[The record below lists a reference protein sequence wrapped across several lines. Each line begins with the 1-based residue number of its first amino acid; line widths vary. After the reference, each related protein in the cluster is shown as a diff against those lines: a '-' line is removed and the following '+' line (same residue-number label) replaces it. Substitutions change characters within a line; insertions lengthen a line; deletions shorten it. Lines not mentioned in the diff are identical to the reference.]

1 MIVGSCHGFLRAN
14 HPNSPL
20 YSSPPGPL
28 IFSETLRVERPS
40 EDITIYCLGDI
51 RKERKEI
58 PHILLALR
66 TIIMVKHGTM
76 KKRRSGRTGR
86 SKLKVSRDGFVNEM
100 HK

>member
-1 MIVGSCHGFLRAN
+1 MYECSCHGFLRAN

-28 IFSETLRVERPS
+28 IFSETQSRET
-40 EDITIYCLGDI
+40 EDITDYYNYCLGDI

-86 SKLKVSRDGFVNEM
+86 SKLKVSRDGM
-100 HK
+100 GS